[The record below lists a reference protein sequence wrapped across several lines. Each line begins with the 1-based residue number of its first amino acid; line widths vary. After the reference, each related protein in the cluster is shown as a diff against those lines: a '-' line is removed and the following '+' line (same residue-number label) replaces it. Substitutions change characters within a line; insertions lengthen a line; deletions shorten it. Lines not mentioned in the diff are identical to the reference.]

1 MLTRWVELGVTVI
14 DFAGAVIVLVYCVLG
29 IGVVL
34 RERDPAKAR
43 RLVAMGAIS
52 GLTFKLAATLLHTL
66 VVTSWSQVGMLA
78 IVVVLKTVLKWTFAR
93 ERERLPES

>member
-1 MLTRWVELGVTVI
+1 MLARWVDLGVAVI
-14 DFAGAVIVLVYCVLG
+14 DFAGAVIVMVYCVVA

-43 RLVAMGAIS
+43 HLVAMGAIS

-78 IVVVLKTVLKWTFAR
+78 FVVGLKTVLKWTFAR
-93 ERERLPES
+93 ERGRLPEG